1 MPDRIETLR
10 DRIRDLQRQMDE
22 EWEARRAALRIHV
35 ERGRVRFEDEVRR
48 RHRAARIRW
57 RDFLAQTRPLV
68 VLTAP
73 VIYGLIVP
81 LVLLDIA
88 VNLYQLIC
96 FPVYGIPRVPL
107 ARLHRHRPPSPGL
120 SERAAEAELR
130 LLRLCQRADCL
141 CARGRLANRGLL
153 VPDQA
158 CPAAAGAHMSV
169 MPISWITG
177 TRIAL
182 SRNGP
187 KAARDCGRSDLGARF
202 SPNSRPSGR
211 SFRRIGFTSRSEPL
225 R

>member
-96 FPVYGIPRVPL
+96 FPVYGIPRVPRRDFIAIDRHHL
-107 ARLHRHRPPSPGL
+107 AYLNALQKLNCVYCGYANGLIAYVREVASRTEAYWCPIKHARRLRGTHERYADFMDYGDEDRFVEKWAESRARLRQ
-120 SERAAEAELR
+120 E
-130 LLRLCQRADCL
+130 
-141 CARGRLANRGLL
+141 
-153 VPDQA
+153 
-158 CPAAAGAHMSV
+158 
-169 MPISWITG
+169 
-177 TRIAL
+177 
-182 SRNGP
+182 
-187 KAARDCGRSDLGARF
+187 
-202 SPNSRPSGR
+202 
-211 SFRRIGFTSRSEPL
+211 
-225 R
+225 